1 MPTLVAVPDA
11 PPSDSDL
18 KREAER
24 QAFLRLRRTGDPQV
38 RDQVIEDHL
47 WLARHAARRFAGRGE
62 LNDDLLQVA
71 SFALIKAV
79 DRFDPAQGTRF
90 ATYAMPTMLGELR
103 RHFRDKTWSMRVSRR
118 LKDLHIDVRATREV
132 LTNRLGRTPTVDE
145 LAEALDTT
153 PEEILEAMEAG
164 NSYKSASLDQP
175 RSDGTADSG
184 PVPGVEDERLAGTD
198 ERIELERALAS
209 LPERERNVVFLYY
222 FGELT
227 QAEIAERVG
236 VSQVHVSRILRSSL
250 EELRSVLTDGAT
262 VGAIRTA

>member
-11 PPSDSDL
+11 APGDSEL

-24 QAFLRLRRTGDPQV
+24 QAFLRLRSTRDPKV
-38 RDQVIEDHL
+38 RDQLIEDHL

-62 LNDDLLQVA
+62 LGDDLLQVA
-71 SFALIKAV
+71 SYALIKAV
-79 DRFDPAQGTRF
+79 DRFDPTQGTRF

-118 LKDLHIDVRATREV
+118 LKDLHIDVRATREA
-132 LTNRLGRTPTVDE
+132 LTSRLGRTPTVDE
-145 LAEALDTT
+145 LAEALDST

-164 NSYKSASLDQP
+164 NSYKASSLDQP
-175 RSDGTADSG
+175 RNDGTTEA
-184 PVPGVEDERLAGTD
+184 VLLPGEDDERLAGTD
-198 ERIELERALAS
+198 ERIELERALNG

-227 QAEIAERVG
+227 QAEIAARVG

-250 EELRSVLTDGAT
+250 DTLRSVLADGAT
-262 VGAIRTA
+262 QTA

>member
-11 PPSDSDL
+11 PASDTDL

-24 QAFLRLRRTGDPQV
+24 QAFLTLRRTQDPAI
-38 RDQVIEDHL
+38 RDQLVEDHL

-62 LNDDLLQVA
+62 LSDDLLQVA
-71 SFALIKAV
+71 SFALVKAV

-118 LKDLHIDVRATREV
+118 LKDLHIDLRTAREA
-132 LTNRLGRTPTVDE
+132 LTNSLGRTPTVDE
-145 LAEALDTT
+145 LAEALDCS
-153 PEEILEAMEAG
+153 PEEVLETIEAG

-175 RSDGTADSG
+175 RNDGTSEAAAL
-184 PVPGVEDERLAGTD
+184 PGVDDERLAGSD
-198 ERIELERALAS
+198 DRIELERALAE
-209 LPERERNVVFLYY
+209 LPERERTIVYLYY

-227 QAEIAERVG
+227 QAEIATRVG

-250 EELRSVLTDGAT
+250 DHLRAALGGA
-262 VGAIRTA
+262 ASRTA

>member
-1 MPTLVAVPDA
+1 MPSLVAVPDA
-11 PPSDSDL
+11 PASDADQ
-18 KREAER
+18 KRADE
-24 QAFLRLRRTGDPQV
+24 QHAFRRLRTTRDPKL
-38 RDQVIEDHL
+38 RDQIIEDHL
-47 WLARHAARRFAGRGE
+47 WLAQHAARRFAGRGE
-62 LNDDLLQVA
+62 VRDDLVQVA

-79 DRFDPAQGTRF
+79 DRFDPAHGTRF

-118 LKDLHIDVRATREV
+118 IKDLHVDVRATREA

-164 NSYKSASLDQP
+164 TNYKATSLDQP
-175 RSDGTADSG
+175 RPDGSDEAANL
-184 PVPGVEDERLAGTD
+184 PGAEDDRLAGSA
-198 ERIELERALAS
+198 ERVMLERALNQ

-227 QAEIAERVG
+227 QAEIATKVG
-236 VSQVHVSRILRSSL
+236 VSQVHVSRILRASL
-250 EELRSVLTDGAT
+250 DTLRDVLSDDAFQI
-262 VGAIRTA
+262 A